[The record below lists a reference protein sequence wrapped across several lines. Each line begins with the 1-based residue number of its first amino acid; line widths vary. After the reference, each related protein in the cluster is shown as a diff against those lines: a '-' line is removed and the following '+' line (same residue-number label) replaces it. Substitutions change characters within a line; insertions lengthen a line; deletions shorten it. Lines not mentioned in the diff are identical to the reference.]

1 MLNPQS
7 KKPLAKASVR
17 RRLWNEL
24 GLGPNDGVS
33 FREDSKG
40 DGEDV
45 IVLCLRPSLVSK
57 FAHVTKFEGFSVK
70 VRATATYAAFVNTSN
85 QS

>member
-1 MLNPQS
+1 MLSPQS

-17 RRLWNEL
+17 RRLWNKL

-45 IVLCLRPSLVSK
+45 IVLCLRPSLVSE
-57 FAHVTKFEGFSVK
+57 FSHVTEFEGFSVL
-70 VRATATYAAFVNTSN
+70 VRATAPYAILGDRSN
-85 QS
+85 QG